1 MDREFGTCIFGM
13 LNAQISRTI
22 SGPGI
27 CCVSVLWDVGRGM
40 GDWGMGDRGRWD
52 RGGQPTAYS
61 LQGARGEYL
70 LSPIILSYDP
80 IKVSYYS

>member
-27 CCVSVLWDVGRGM
+27 CCVSVLWDGG
-40 GDWGMGDRGRWD
+40 WGMGDRGRGTEG
-52 RGGQPTAYS
+52 GGQPTGG
-61 LQGARGEYL
+61 QGRIPPIVL
-70 LSPIILSYDP
+70 IPIILS
-80 IKVSYYS
+80 